1 MIEST
6 ADETGVLRERLLS
19 VVRGHRLRS
28 LLLHGGRGALEG
40 VALACVLLAGA
51 LVWARL
57 GHTSGGLWLV
67 ALCGVAIALPL
78 LVRLLTPVSVLQ
90 AALSIE
96 HAFPF
101 LQDRVATAVDL
112 ARRDQTPGG
121 IARRVLSEADGALA
135 SLPLARAL
143 PMGVLRPGAA
153 LAGCG
158 LAVLLAAWVL
168 APVRAETPS
177 PQPPPP
183 VAAVVAPAAPQPR
196 LYDLSLTIEPPAY
209 SGLPMRQL
217 APGPEIIRALI
228 GSRVTVGVTSE
239 PPSAQVSLELA
250 SAPAVAMAQVG
261 EGRAAVSLTLTERI
275 VCGIVGEFASGR
287 ISTPRFTVEPV
298 ADASPTVSLVRP
310 ERDLALDLAGD
321 LEVAVA
327 AADDFRV
334 NAIGLRYRIEG
345 ESRWRSL
352 QLDARPG
359 ASVSAS
365 ARLNLSAIGLRRGKS
380 LQLRGWATDND
391 AFGGPKTSVSRTVTI
406 ALREVA
412 APDPRITPVERAEDE
427 RQDVFERMQRE
438 AARFERELTAA
449 LGQMDAGDTPGS
461 LAEMSAR
468 LQEAAERLQQQ
479 AGALETSMR
488 ELEQQLALDEFI
500 SPELVEKVRE
510 LHRLMSEAL
519 DEDLRRA
526 LDELQRALEQADPQQ
541 MRMSLEQARK
551 AQRRFMDRLDQTLD
565 LLRRARLEAELQRL
579 RKLAEEL
586 ADRQQDLRDAA
597 SEGAEADQRRLARD
611 TEPLVERIAVA
622 AEAAREVSPQLSRDL
637 DALAG
642 EMMRR
647 DTPGEMRQAASA
659 LGRNRPAAAR
669 EPQQRALDALRMA
682 ASRLAEA
689 EESLTADMRAEM
701 TRAAAEM
708 LRDTLHLSRG
718 QEELAAETRRV
729 SEGASRDLLRD
740 KQRIGPVS
748 RRQESLAESVERL
761 GRRMD
766 EMARSTPAMDPSFG
780 REIAAVGHDMR
791 QAAREIDGARLG
803 LADAMQGE
811 LVARLNDAARRLL
824 ELGDQMSQMSAQS
837 MLGEYM
843 RQLEELANR
852 QRGLNEQTGEA
863 GDGQRQP
870 GGRPGMGLPQ
880 LALEQAMIR
889 AALER
894 MVRGAQGAEMQAADQ
909 LGGVAGE
916 MEKVEGDL
924 RRGRIERE
932 TLERQGHILEKMLD
946 AQRSLYTRD
955 PERAERQAERP
966 TAYQPPPP
974 PPALSSSLLRSP
986 KVRLSPPATGGRL
999 PVGFEEM
1006 VEAYFQ
1012 RLGGEA
1018 RP

>member
-1 MIEST
+1 
-6 ADETGVLRERLLS
+6 
-19 VVRGHRLRS
+19 
-28 LLLHGGRGALEG
+28 
-40 VALACVLLAGA
+40 
-51 LVWARL
+51 
-57 GHTSGGLWLV
+57 
-67 ALCGVAIALPL
+67 
-78 LVRLLTPVSVLQ
+78 
-90 AALSIE
+90 
-96 HAFPF
+96 
-101 LQDRVATAVDL
+101 
-112 ARRDQTPGG
+112 
-121 IARRVLSEADGALA
+121 
-135 SLPLARAL
+135 
-143 PMGVLRPGAA
+143 
-153 LAGCG
+153 
-158 LAVLLAAWVL
+158 
-168 APVRAETPS
+168 
-177 PQPPPP
+177 
-183 VAAVVAPAAPQPR
+183 
-196 LYDLSLTIEPPAY
+196 
-209 SGLPMRQL
+209 
-217 APGPEIIRALI
+217 
-228 GSRVTVGVTSE
+228 
-239 PPSAQVSLELA
+239 
-250 SAPAVAMAQVG
+250 
-261 EGRAAVSLTLTERI
+261 
-275 VCGIVGEFASGR
+275 
-287 ISTPRFTVEPV
+287 
-298 ADASPTVSLVRP
+298 
-310 ERDLALDLAGD
+310 
-321 LEVAVA
+321 
-327 AADDFRV
+327 
-334 NAIGLRYRIEG
+334 
-345 ESRWRSL
+345 
-352 QLDARPG
+352 
-359 ASVSAS
+359 
-365 ARLNLSAIGLRRGKS
+365 
-380 LQLRGWATDND
+380 
-391 AFGGPKTSVSRTVTI
+391 
-406 ALREVA
+406 
-412 APDPRITPVERAEDE
+412 
-427 RQDVFERMQRE
+427 
-438 AARFERELTAA
+438 
-449 LGQMDAGDTPGS
+449 
-461 LAEMSAR
+461 
-468 LQEAAERLQQQ
+468 
-479 AGALETSMR
+479 MR
-488 ELEQQLALDEFI
+488 ELERQLALDEFI